1 MSVLKKE
8 LVLVG
13 MEAASAEEAMRA
25 LAKAMLAEGLVR
37 ESFVE
42 AVLEREKTYPTGIPA
57 KVFDIALPHTMAE
70 HVIEPCMAV
79 GVLKEPVEFRQ
90 MGTPDIILHPRLI
103 FMLAISDPK
112 EQIGQLKKIMKLL
125 QNDALLLGIRDA
137 DNAERVVELLT
148 PALEN

>member
-1 MSVLKKE
+1 MLKKE
-8 LVLVG
+8 LILVG
-13 MEAASAEEAMRA
+13 MEESSAEEAMRA
-25 LAKAMLAEGLVR
+25 LAGLMLAEGLVR

-42 AVLEREKTYPTGIPA
+42 AVLEREKNYPTGIPA

-90 MGTPDIILHPRLI
+90 MGTPDIVLHPQLI

-112 EQIGQLKKIMKLL
+112 EQLGQIRKIMKIL
-125 QNDALLLGIRDA
+125 QNDELLLGIRDA
-137 DNAERVVELLT
+137 DSAERVMELLGA
-148 PALEN
+148 ALKN

>member
-8 LVLVG
+8 LVLTG
-13 MEAASAEEAMRA
+13 MEAATAEEAMRT
-25 LAKAMLAEGLVR
+25 LAGTLLAAGLVR

-42 AVLEREKTYPTGIPA
+42 AVLTREKTYPTGIPA

-70 HVIEPCMAV
+70 HVITPCLAV
-79 GVLKEPVEFRQ
+79 GTLKEPVEFRQ

-112 EQIGQLKKIMKLL
+112 EQIGQLKRIMKLL
-125 QNDALLLGIRDA
+125 QNDELLLGIRDA
-137 DNAERVVELLT
+137 QNAEAVVELLA

>member
-13 MEAASAEEAMRA
+13 MDAASAEEAMRA
-25 LAKAMLAEGLVR
+25 LAKTMLAQGLVR

-57 KVFDIALPHTMAE
+57 KAFDIALPHTMAE

-90 MGTPDIILHPRLI
+90 MGTPDIVLHPRLI

-112 EQIGQLKKIMKLL
+112 EQLGQLKKIMKLL
-125 QNDALLLGIRDA
+125 QNEELLLGIRDA
-137 DNAERVVELLT
+137 DSAERVVELLA

>member
-13 MEAASAEEAMRA
+13 MEEPSAEEAMRA
-25 LAKAMLAEGLVR
+25 LARAMLAQCLVR

-57 KVFDIALPHTMAE
+57 KAFDIALPHTMAE
-70 HVIEPCMAV
+70 HVITPCLAV

-125 QNDALLLGIRDA
+125 QNDELLLGIRDA
-137 DNAERVVELLT
+137 QNAEQVVKILA

>member
-8 LVLVG
+8 LILTG
-13 MEAASAEEAMRA
+13 MEATTAEQAMRA
-25 LAKAMLAEGLVR
+25 LAGTMLDAGLVR

-42 AVLEREKTYPTGIPA
+42 AVLAREETYPTGIPA
-57 KVFDIALPHTMAE
+57 RVFDVALPHTMAE
-70 HVIEPCMAV
+70 HVITPCMAV

-90 MGTPDIILHPRLI
+90 MGSPDIILHPRLI
-103 FMLAISDPK
+103 FMLAISDPN

-137 DNAERVVELLT
+137 HNAEQVAGLLAT
-148 PALEN
+148 ALEK

>member
-70 HVIEPCMAV
+70 HVIEPCLAV
-79 GVLKEPVEFRQ
+79 GVLKKPVEFRQ
-90 MGTPDIILHPRLI
+90 MGTPDIILHPRVI

-112 EQIGQLKKIMKLL
+112 EQLGQLKKIMKLL
-125 QNDALLLGIRDA
+125 QNDDLLMGVRDA
-137 DNAERVVELLT
+137 GSAEQVVELLN
-148 PALEN
+148 PALAD

>member
-1 MSVLKKE
+1 MSVLRKE
-8 LVLVG
+8 LILVG
-13 MEAASAEEAMRA
+13 MEASSAEEAMRA
-25 LAKAMLAEGLVR
+25 LARTMLAAGLVR

-79 GVLKEPVEFRQ
+79 GVLKESVEFRQ

-137 DNAERVVELLT
+137 QNAEQVVKILA

>member
-13 MEAASAEEAMRA
+13 MDAPCAEDAMRA
-25 LAKAMLAEGLVR
+25 LASAMLAQGLVR

-70 HVIEPCMAV
+70 HVITPCMAV
-79 GVLKEPVEFRQ
+79 GVLKQPVDFRQ
-90 MGTPDIILHPRLI
+90 MGTPDIILRPRLI

-125 QNDALLLGIRDA
+125 QNDELLLGIRDA
-137 DNAERVVELLT
+137 HNAEQVVDLLT

>member
-13 MEAASAEEAMRA
+13 MEESSAEEAMRA
-25 LAKAMLAEGLVR
+25 LAGAMVAERLVR

-42 AVLEREKTYPTGIPA
+42 AVLAREKTYPTGIPA

-70 HVIEPCMAV
+70 HVIEPCLAV
-79 GVLKEPVEFRQ
+79 GVLKKPVEFRQ
-90 MGTPDIILHPRLI
+90 MGTPDIILHPRVI

-112 EQIGQLKKIMKLL
+112 EQLGQLKKIMKLL
-125 QNDALLLGIRDA
+125 QNDDLLMGVRDA
-137 DNAERVVELLT
+137 VSAEQVVELLN
-148 PALEN
+148 PALAD